1 MGTFSF
7 DDSHVVSDAE
17 VEDQIQKQEA
27 EDRDQID
34 RIEKKQKDIEKQIET
49 NQIKLESLIS
59 QVLEREMITQD
70 QYDKILNLLIEYG
83 KKKGWYP
90 NTSS

>member
-7 DDSHVVSDAE
+7 DDSHVVSDAQ
-17 VEDQIQKQEA
+17 VEDDIKKQEA
-27 EDRDQID
+27 EDRGQID
-34 RIEKKQKDIEKQIET
+34 RIENKVNDLEKQIET

-59 QVLEREMITQD
+59 RLLEREMITQD

-83 KKKGWYP
+83 KKKGWHT

>member
-7 DDSHVVSDAE
+7 DDSHVVSDGE
-17 VEDQIQKQEA
+17 VEDQKQKQEA
-27 EDRDQID
+27 EDRGQID
-34 RIEKKQKDIEKQIET
+34 RIENKLNDLEKQIGT

-59 QVLEREMITQD
+59 KVLEREMITQD